1 MSEKPL
7 LLSPAKSGVLVGKST
22 NFPYMRYAAT
32 AVGIFVVCV
41 GLADVSTR
49 IANATFGDQALFAAF
64 APPAALGTSLAS
76 SSAPLVETAKS
87 PFTPTKLSIPSLGV
101 RANVEPVGVRA
112 DGAMGI
118 PEDYMNV
125 SWYALG
131 GKPGGEGS
139 VVFAGH
145 VNNSLTKAG
154 IFAHLSQIDLGDYIT
169 VSGAEGKA
177 VVYKVTDI
185 AEYPAD
191 EAPAA
196 EIFKTDGSPKLV
208 LITCEGDWVPEER
221 TFDKRLVVTATPAY
235 RE

>member
-1 MSEKPL
+1 MGGVN
-7 LLSPAKSGVLVGKST
+7 SGP
-22 NFPYMRYAAT
+22 PYVRYAAI

-41 GLADVSTR
+41 GLADVSAR
-49 IANATFGDQALFAAF
+49 LANATFGDQALFEAF
-64 APPAALGTSLAS
+64 APPAALGTNFA
-76 SSAPLVETAKS
+76 APRSTATG
-87 PFTPTKLSIPSLGV
+87 PFTPTKLSIPSLGIS
-101 RANVEPVGVRA
+101 ATVESVGVRE

-118 PEDYMNV
+118 PVDYMNV

-145 VNNSLTKAG
+145 VNNSLTKSG
-154 IFAHLSQIDLGDYIT
+154 VFSQLSQIDLGDYIT
-169 VSGAEGKA
+169 VTGSEGKTL
-177 VVYKVTDI
+177 VYKVTNI

-196 EIFKTDGSPKLV
+196 EIFKTTGTSQLV
-208 LITCEGDWVPEER
+208 LITCEGDWVPAER

-235 RE
+235 QR